1 MTCPPLST
9 LFSISAQSN
18 EGIPERRHLV
28 GPQNTL
34 QRGARLELGFHLLHK
49 YPVFPQT
56 HWSPRVSNEPQE
68 EGALLRKWETVKV
81 DSDQKATPPNALCSK
96 TGPIG
101 KSEQG
106 GRAQRSWKKS
116 EFKRSSRLS
125 RMLSLPA
132 CDLPRDADGGENLR
146 LFCLPSKPLF
156 LLDFTTSWRLGG
168 VN

>member
-1 MTCPPLST
+1 MSTTSHTLLHLS
-9 LFSISAQSN
+9 A
-18 EGIPERRHLV
+18 EHKGIPERRHLL

-49 YPVFPQT
+49 YPVVPQT

-81 DSDQKATPPNALCSK
+81 DSDQKAAPPNALCSK

-106 GRAQRSWKKS
+106 WAGPEVMEK
-116 EFKRSSRLS
+116 
-125 RMLSLPA
+125 
-132 CDLPRDADGGENLR
+132 
-146 LFCLPSKPLF
+146 
-156 LLDFTTSWRLGG
+156 
-168 VN
+168 V